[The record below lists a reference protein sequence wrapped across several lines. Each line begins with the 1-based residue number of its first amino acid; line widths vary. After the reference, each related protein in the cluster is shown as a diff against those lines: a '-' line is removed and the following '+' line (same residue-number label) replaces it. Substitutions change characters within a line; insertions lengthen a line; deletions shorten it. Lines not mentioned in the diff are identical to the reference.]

1 MYNKQQL
8 TNQQRVENVL
18 DLARDSGID
27 LSKVKD
33 QRGLIDAVTGKRM
46 FQEQRLQIARY
57 ELI

>member
-27 LSKVKD
+27 LFKFKD

>member
-33 QRGLIDAVTGKRM
+33 QRGLIDVVTGKRM